1 MCLALPALVVSLHAD
16 DMATVEL
23 GGVRKSVSMALV
35 PHARVGDYVIVHVG
49 HALGVL
55 DPEEAAAT
63 LTLFGELHAARGDA
77 P

>member
-1 MCLALPALVVSLHAD
+1 VCLALPALVVSLHAD

-23 GGVRKSVSMALV
+23 GGVRKTISMALV
-35 PHARVGDYVIVHVG
+35 PHAREGDYVIVHVG

-63 LTLFGELHAARGDA
+63 LALFGELHASRGDA
-77 P
+77 S